1 MRRSRSLYKSEVMLL
16 VANVNYIFSVYTYDL
31 SFAENDRGT
40 PSQRY
45 IKKRLFCHLL
55 LSQSALGINP
65 SEQDGIL
72 RATSSSVYD
81 AFDK

>member
-1 MRRSRSLYKSEVMLL
+1 MSMRRSRSLYKSEVMLL
-16 VANVNYIFSVYTYDL
+16 VANVDYIFSVCTYDL

-55 LSQSALGINP
+55 LFHSALGINP
-65 SEQDGIL
+65 SGQDDSL
-72 RATSSSVYD
+72 RSN
-81 AFDK
+81 